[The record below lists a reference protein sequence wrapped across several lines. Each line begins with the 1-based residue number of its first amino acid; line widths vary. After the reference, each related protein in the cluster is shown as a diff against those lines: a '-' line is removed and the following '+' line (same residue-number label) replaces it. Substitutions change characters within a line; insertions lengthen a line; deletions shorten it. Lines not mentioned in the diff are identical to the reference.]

1 MSTLREALLFLDL
14 DKGKGPSL
22 EEQGRRLRSDPH
34 LRSGWSQ
41 YQALRALSFETAPA
55 PDEKMVQSVL
65 SQCRREAVGRQLSQ
79 IAGGDEAA
87 REILLGK
94 GSRGLA
100 PWMLGLLLAGAL
112 GLGWTVFHGEGPAG
126 HTDSPLSPSADAG
139 SLLSPQT
146 DAVPF
151 EFPVQTPPEAALS
164 APPGEAPNAD
174 GADDSDDA
182 DDVHTEAPA
191 ERQASRL
198 LREHLHEAEAR
209 DQEPAEPSPVA
220 AAAPELKAPVAVDAF
235 PAMAA
240 LAPPLALPSPTS
252 AVAPAAALPVPSPLP
267 AVRPVGVKKAAARRA
282 PRTRSW
288 SAAVKKTAAAKAGP
302 VVPASAREVRVRTL
316 GPPVPAGL
324 TLSADTLAAAPEASP
339 RTPTDAN
346 TQTNESGLD
355 VVVGMPERRDI
366 DVRFFSPSGK
376 AARVLA
382 VGSYGPGTVHFLL
395 DSKDD
400 HDRTLAPGTYYL
412 RVMTPWFSRVEPIQI
427 H

>member
-1 MSTLREALLFLDL
+1 MSTLTEALLFLDL

-55 PDEKMVQSVL
+55 PDETMVQSVL
-65 SQCRREAVGRQLSQ
+65 SQCRRDAVGRQLSQ

-94 GSRGLA
+94 GGGFA
-100 PWMLGLLLAGAL
+100 PWLLGLLLLGAL
-112 GLGWTVFHGEGPAG
+112 GLGWTVFRGEGPAG
-126 HTDSPLSPSADAG
+126 RADLPLSSSAAVG

-146 DAVPF
+146 DAVPY
-151 EFPVQTPPEAALS
+151 EFPVQTPMEAALS
-164 APPGEAPNAD
+164 APPGEASNTD

-209 DQEPAEPSPVA
+209 DQEPA
-220 AAAPELKAPVAVDAF
+220 
-235 PAMAA
+235 
-240 LAPPLALPSPTS
+240 
-252 AVAPAAALPVPSPLP
+252 APAAAKPVPAPLP
-267 AVRPVGVKKAAARRA
+267 AARPAPVKKAAARRTK
-282 PRTRSW
+282 RTWPW
-288 SAAVKKTAAAKAGP
+288 SAGVKKNAVAEAAA
-302 VVPASAREVRVRTL
+302 SATSGHRVLVRTL

-324 TLSADTLAAAPEASP
+324 TLSSETLAAIPDASP
-339 RTPTDAN
+339 GEPTNAKA
-346 TQTNESGLD
+346 QTNESGLD
-355 VVVGMPERRDI
+355 IALGMPERRDI
-366 DVRFFSPSGK
+366 DVRFFGPSGK
-376 AARVLA
+376 ATRVLA
-382 VGSYGPGTVHFLL
+382 AGSYGPGTVHFLL
-395 DSKDD
+395 DAKDD